1 MALEESENKF
11 YSIGF
16 ADAQNSCEPVML
28 QTQRYGIKE
37 RWLAAV
43 AALGVLVESPFINPE
58 QIPYLEPPLVQNP
71 ADADDED
78 TQSIRELV

>member
-1 MALEESENKF
+1 MLCPFIYNYLYVEFVFIIISAKDKEMTNLKMALEESENKF

-43 AALGVLVESPFINPE
+43 AL
-58 QIPYLEPPLVQNP
+58 
-71 ADADDED
+71 
-78 TQSIRELV
+78 